1 MKLSKEEKAARK
13 AAFRT
18 MSPARKLDHILT
30 YYKWP
35 ILLGLIAAVI
45 LCSALHRHFTRKEP
59 VLYLALANVAAGS
72 ELETELTEGFLR
84 FSGADGRK
92 QEVYLL
98 RELYLS
104 EDADVVNHEYA
115 YASRMKLMG
124 AIQAQKLDAVIMNRE
139 ACELLSAN
147 GYLLDLEDVLSRE
160 DPALY
165 EQIRDRLTV
174 NQVTVQDNS
183 LEYELG
189 EADLLEQVFLERRN
203 GLDLSDYPLFREAGF
218 PDTVYLGI
226 AANTERLD
234 TALQYVAY
242 LTGAGV

>member
-18 MSPARKLDHILT
+18 MSPAQKLDHILT

-124 AIQAQKLDAVIMNRE
+124 AIQAQRLDAVIMNRE
-139 ACELLSAN
+139 ACELLSAG
-147 GYLLDLEDVLSRE
+147 GYLLDLEALLSGTDPELYAQAARLLAANAVITE
-160 DPALY
+160 DNGIDW
-165 EQIRDRLTV
+165 Q
-174 NQVTVQDNS
+174 
-183 LEYELG
+183 LG
-189 EADLLEQVFLERRN
+189 EAEEHLVVTETVPNALALEGLPLYRAAGFEEPLYFGVIANSPRQAAAVQYLRYLLEEN
-203 GLDLSDYPLFREAGF
+203 G
-218 PDTVYLGI
+218 
-226 AANTERLD
+226 
-234 TALQYVAY
+234 
-242 LTGAGV
+242 

>member
-1 MKLSKEEKAARK
+1 MKLPEKEKAAQR
-13 AAFRT
+13 AAFRRMT
-18 MSPARKLDHILT
+18 PAEKLDHIYT

-35 ILLGLIAAVI
+35 IFLVLAALIVLGSVLQRQ
-45 LCSALHRHFTRKEP
+45 LTRKEV
-59 VLYLALANVAAGS
+59 VLYLASVNVSVG
-72 ELETELTEGFLR
+72 EDLEESLSDGFLR
-84 FSGADGRK
+84 YAGANPKK
-92 QEVYLL
+92 QEIYWYQA
-98 RELYLS
+98 LYLS
-104 EDADVVNHEYA
+104 EDADVLNHQYA
-115 YASRMKLMG
+115 YASRMKFLG
-124 AIQAQKLDAVIMNRE
+124 ALETKKLDVMLLNRE
-139 ACELLSAN
+139 GYDLLSES
-147 GYLLDLEDVLSRE
+147 GYLLDLEDALRRE

-174 NQVTVQDNS
+174 NQVIVQDNS

-189 EADLLEQVFLERRN
+189 EADLMEQVFLERRN

-242 LTGAGV
+242 LAGAEA

>member
-13 AAFRT
+13 AAFRA
-18 MSPARKLDHILT
+18 MSPAQKLDHILT

-45 LCSALHRHFTRKEP
+45 LCSALYRHFTRKEP
-59 VLYLALANVAAGS
+59 MLYLALANVAIG
-72 ELETELTEGFLR
+72 EDLEAELTEGFLR
-84 FSGADGRK
+84 FSGTDGQKR
-92 QEVYLL
+92 EVYLL

-147 GYLLDLEDVLSRE
+147 GYLLDLEAMLAGA
-160 DPALY
+160 DPDLFAQAAPLLAANAVIT
-165 EQIRDRLTV
+165 E
-174 NQVTVQDNS
+174 DNS
-183 LEYELG
+183 IDWQLG
-189 EADLLEQVFLERRN
+189 EAEEHLVTTETVVNTLALEGLPLYKAAGFEEPLYFGVIANSPRQAAAVQYLRYLLEDK
-203 GLDLSDYPLFREAGF
+203 G
-218 PDTVYLGI
+218 
-226 AANTERLD
+226 
-234 TALQYVAY
+234 
-242 LTGAGV
+242 